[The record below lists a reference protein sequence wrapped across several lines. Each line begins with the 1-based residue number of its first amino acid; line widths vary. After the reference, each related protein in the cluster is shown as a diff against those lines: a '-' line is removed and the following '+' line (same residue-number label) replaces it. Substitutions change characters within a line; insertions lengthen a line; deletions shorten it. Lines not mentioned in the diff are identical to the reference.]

1 MIIQNCN
8 GKAIYVSLLFPKL
21 GKKVKKIDIIA
32 YPHKDDVHPSN
43 PVPGDGTAYL
53 NINIEDYLV
62 KSSKAPPNIRLV
74 YQESFSLVFLL
85 FEWHSFNK
93 RNTGLNA
100 KNILFS
106 FEFLFFIL

>member
-62 KSSKAPPNIRLV
+62 KSSKAPQIYDQYIKNLLALYFFYLNGIASIKEIR
-74 YQESFSLVFLL
+74 
-85 FEWHSFNK
+85 
-93 RNTGLNA
+93 G
-100 KNILFS
+100 
-106 FEFLFFIL
+106 